1 MADDK
6 KNGNDA
12 GDSTRQQPLHPP
24 IPKPAQPQG
33 APPDAAKPGGGEHTV
48 IGGGP
53 PAMPKPPA
61 APAGGGQGHTLVGG
75 APPAMPKPPG
85 AAAPAAPRPAGGE
98 AEEEGTVILARST
111 QTSCSLQRLQ
121 PAGHGAEVVTL
132 TQDSYVMG
140 RSRNCDIQ
148 LYSPSASRQHA
159 RLVRRAGAWYLEPE
173 EGRTVLAGGSTVKG
187 EVRLVHKMR
196 LQLGGDELL
205 FFDEGG
211 GASAAPAATGTGAA
225 PSQAKG
231 SRTGLIVGIA
241 IAVLVLAAAALWL
254 FLKP

>member
-6 KNGNDA
+6 KNGKDA

-24 IPKPAQPQG
+24 IPKPAQP
-33 APPDAAKPGGGEHTV
+33 GGGEHTV
-48 IGGGP
+48 VGGGP
-53 PAMPKPPA
+53 PAMPKPPS
-61 APAGGGQGHTLVGG
+61 APAGGGEGHTVIGG

-85 AAAPAAPRPAGGE
+85 AAGSPPASRPSGGE
-98 AEEEGTVILARST
+98 AEDEGATVILQR
-111 QTSCSLQRLQ
+111 TSQAPCSLQRLQ
-121 PAGHGAEVVTL
+121 PAGHGSEVVTL

-140 RSRNCDIQ
+140 RSRSCDIQ

-159 RLVRRAGAWYLEPE
+159 RLIRRSGSWYLAPE
-173 EGRTVLAGGSTVKG
+173 EGRTVLAGGSTVKD

-205 FFDEGG
+205 FFDESAIGSAAASVA
-211 GASAAPAATGTGAA
+211 GAAAPAAEE
-225 PSQAKG
+225 KG
-231 SRTGLIVGIA
+231 SRTGLIVGVA
-241 IAVLVLAAAALWL
+241 IAVVLLAAAALWL